1 MRLWRPRN
9 LRTDITTVV
18 FTADDLDLS
27 RFAVA
32 TGPCV
37 PLAEGQAP
45 LRSPLAQDGG
55 ETPELTASPYVALT
69 GHSGRDALVLVER
82 VGDGQLS
89 RLSPGFVQALAA
101 CQEESQRRGDEDEA
115 RGDVEALTSFTEH
128 SNKICSSWLDAG
140 PWPREVVSLWN
151 RLPAR
156 LGYAREATATGRTM
170 FAWHGPPVPMVKIVA
185 DQGPYSG

>member
-9 LRTDITTVV
+9 LRTDITAVV
-18 FTADDLDLS
+18 FTADNHDLS

-45 LRSPLAQDGG
+45 LLSPLAQDGG
-55 ETPELTASPYVALT
+55 ETPELTASLYVALT
-69 GHSGRDALVLVER
+69 GRSGQEALELVEQ
-82 VGDGQLS
+82 VGDGMLS
-89 RLSPGFVQALAA
+89 RFSPGFVQALSA
-101 CQEESQRRGDEDEA
+101 CQEESQRLGDEDEA
-115 RGDVEALTSFTEH
+115 RGDHAALTSFTEY
-128 SNKICSSWLDAG
+128 SNALCSAWLRAG

-156 LGYAREATATGRTM
+156 MGYAREATATGRTM
-170 FAWHGPPVPMVKIVA
+170 FAWHGPPVPTVRVVSGT
-185 DQGPYSG
+185 GPYSG